1 MRFGEVEGE
10 APTYAR
16 EDLGVGANVVG
27 PAVIDGRV
35 ETIVVPP
42 GWQAAV
48 DDVGSLVLTF
58 ETR

>member
-1 MRFGEVEGE
+1 MRFADVEGD
-10 APTYAR
+10 ANAYAR
-16 EDLGVGANVVG
+16 EDLGVGATVVG
-27 PAVIDGRV
+27 PVMIDGRV

-58 ETR
+58 ET